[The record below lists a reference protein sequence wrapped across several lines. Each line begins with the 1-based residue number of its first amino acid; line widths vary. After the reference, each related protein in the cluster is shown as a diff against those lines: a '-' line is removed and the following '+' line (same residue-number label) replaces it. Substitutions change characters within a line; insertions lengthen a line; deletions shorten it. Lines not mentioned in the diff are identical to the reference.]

1 MDPNTFLYN
10 VPPFVILRFCEI
22 MDTGCHRYGWRGLAA
37 RIVPSF
43 TEVRMYER
51 MEAGGRSP
59 TKELLWCWAQQNPRV
74 QDLLE
79 VLQDMGHY
87 RAMQLFQDQCYAVKG
102 TVNAASKLPGPGLYI
117 SRVIS
122 TDATPL
128 PLSNKCELTG
138 HVSPTN
144 KREAIG
150 FETSHSH
157 DTMSPREP
165 QPQITLQNIVAGTR
179 DFNQEMRISEGCFS
193 DVYLARIGGDMF
205 AVKLFKQVNN
215 VSWKKLWDVFRK
227 EMEIH
232 RLCRHPNIL
241 ELLGCFSDE
250 TRYCLVY
257 PYMSKGSLFHRLH
270 HQNSGPPLSWQER
283 LAVINGI
290 AKALHHLHTAQPCA
304 VICGNLSSSNIL
316 LDDAMQAKLSDFGLA
331 RLRPHSANRLSTI
344 TLGAGSHGNPA
355 YLPEEYLRNGKLSA
369 GLDVFSFGMVV
380 METVT
385 GRQVVAELPKRT
397 LLRDLLTSEAEDSG
411 GGGGVD
417 SCLQFLD
424 ASAGRWPTSLER
436 SLLDLSLRC
445 VASHPSRPSMENVL
459 QTLGQLLPP
468 SGYLSLD
475 RPHSLDDGAPIGIQ
489 HSPSPSIPVEHDEQ
503 RSLPGSPKQARPCE
517 CSQSEV
523 TYISA
528 TETEDVKTKGEGN
541 PSYGS
546 WPVQCSC
553 QAETGLSCEDC
564 RANGFSSTNSE
575 LAQ

>member
-102 TVNAASKLPGPGLYI
+102 TVNAASN
-117 SRVIS
+117 
-122 TDATPL
+122 
-128 PLSNKCELTG
+128 NKCELTG

-144 KREAIG
+144 KR
-150 FETSHSH
+150 
-157 DTMSPREP
+157 
-165 QPQITLQNIVAGTR
+165 NIVAGTR

-369 GLDVFSFGMVV
+369 GLDVFSFGMV
-380 METVT
+380 T
-385 GRQVVAELPKRT
+385 
-397 LLRDLLTSEAEDSG
+397 
-411 GGGGVD
+411 
-417 SCLQFLD
+417 
-424 ASAGRWPTSLER
+424 
-436 SLLDLSLRC
+436 
-445 VASHPSRPSMENVL
+445 
-459 QTLGQLLPP
+459 
-468 SGYLSLD
+468 
-475 RPHSLDDGAPIGIQ
+475 
-489 HSPSPSIPVEHDEQ
+489 
-503 RSLPGSPKQARPCE
+503 
-517 CSQSEV
+517 
-523 TYISA
+523 
-528 TETEDVKTKGEGN
+528 
-541 PSYGS
+541 
-546 WPVQCSC
+546 
-553 QAETGLSCEDC
+553 
-564 RANGFSSTNSE
+564 
-575 LAQ
+575 